1 MAFRNRLISASS
13 MTSAWP
19 IQLRLDT
26 RESSEILQKYQG
38 NTLVFAISRHA
49 VRLPAPN
56 NCDRV
61 FRPRLCPIYPDILGH
76 DSGDIWLGRPP
87 APSHGSIESPAYTQY
102 W

>member
-38 NTLVFAISRHA
+38 NTLEFAISRHA

-56 NCDRV
+56 NCDPSQIGDTTRKGHLKLSHRAC
-61 FRPRLCPIYPDILGH
+61 RPAEQNVPPLSENKDCDQLCA
-76 DSGDIWLGRPP
+76 W
-87 APSHGSIESPAYTQY
+87 
-102 W
+102 